1 MNYTIHVFS
10 FFSTCQENKLCYN
23 QATQQE
29 RREQCSLPGLLGSS
43 AGFSSPVWW
52 PWALACV
59 PHSSRRS
66 NHGRHAAVRGRDR
79 QGGGISGHRR
89 PGRSHVR
96 RDRSALAALQRGR
109 VHGDSLVKSPHNPN
123 EPRNSPK
130 GGAPVPIRC
139 PFLKEDLT

>member
-29 RREQCSLPGLLGSS
+29 RREQCSLPGLLGSW

-59 PHSSRRS
+59 PLSNRRS
-66 NHGRHAAVRGRDR
+66 SCGRDADLDPRDR
-79 QGGGISGHRR
+79 QGRRLHGDDR

-96 RDRSALAALQRGR
+96 RDRSALPALQRGR
-109 VHGDSLVKSPHNPN
+109 VRGASLVKSPHHN